1 MTDIATKDHAA
12 FERNCSNAENVI
24 DSKSLERVSSERPD
38 SAFSQRAP
46 ETGQGE
52 GRKDT
57 SAAGPKRMDL
67 VAALAQVIR
76 RAAGIFE
83 PLRILVVN
91 TMVIFAVFVGGF
103 TIYKL
108 AAKTSFVVKDIS
120 VPASLQEQGIT
131 GNVIAQQILD
141 QISEIDAAAGSR
153 KQKAAISGLDFQS
166 TMPTIN
172 LPVGGFNMGTIVSE
186 VRRLL
191 GYTETVITGE
201 VFVEEPKDKEQPAKY
216 GLRLRI
222 AGEGPIYKSDAPE
235 PDVQRLI
242 TAAAERVMHKF
253 DPINL
258 GYFYYREKDYDKAEE
273 TADFALASSTADN
286 YPWAY
291 TMRGL
296 IARDRG
302 KLGEAARNFRQVV
315 TLDPNFGM
323 GHVSLS
329 GILRLDGQLDAA
341 ENAARK
347 AIELMP
353 KQHEGYAALALVLL
367 DRGERD
373 QALAEM
379 DKGVAAD
386 PKDARSHMAQGALR
400 QRLQRY
406 EEAIESY
413 QTSAKLQPSA
423 ASLIGAADASTQLN
437 RRDEALTFLQRATQ
451 AEPKSVD
458 AWLALGAAT
467 RQLHDWKNAEK
478 AFEKALALA
487 PSSPTPVV
495 ELANLYV
502 AQKHYA
508 AAEALYAK
516 RERLFRHNAQFLM
529 GWSRLYLEEG
539 KKDDA
544 KDKLLEAQVEAMF
557 DTRALESVARELEA
571 RGDIPEAIAAYQKI
585 VAVDPK
591 MAEILTPQI
600 DKLSA
605 RLEPKTPVAQPRVM
619 APATSAKAAEPSAK
633 VSAPSAKAA
642 EPATASASSPK
653 MR

>member
-1 MTDIATKDHAA
+1 MPT
-12 FERNCSNAENVI
+12 
-24 DSKSLERVSSERPD
+24 L
-38 SAFSQRAP
+38 
-46 ETGQGE
+46 ETGPSE

-57 SAAGPKRMDL
+57 SATEPARSDA
-67 VAALAQVIR
+67 VAAIAKAIR

-91 TMVIFAVFVGGF
+91 TLVILAVFVGGF

-131 GNVIAQQILD
+131 GNVVAQRILD
-141 QISEIDAAAGSR
+141 HISEINATAGSR
-153 KQKAAISGLDFQS
+153 KQKAEISGLDFQS

-201 VFVEEPKDKEQPAKY
+201 VFIEEPKDKEQPAKY

-222 AGEGPIYKSDAPE
+222 AGEGPLYKSDAPE

-242 TAAAERVMHKF
+242 ELAAERIMHKF

-258 GYFYYREKDYDKAEE
+258 GYFYYRQKDYDKAEE

-302 KLGEAARNFRQVV
+302 KLAEAARNFRVV
-315 TLDPNFGM
+315 ETLDPNFGM
-323 GHVSLS
+323 GHVNLS

-341 ENAARK
+341 ETAARK

-353 KQHEGYAALALVLL
+353 QQHEGYAALALVLF

-386 PKDARSHMAQGALR
+386 PKNAQSHMAQGRLR
-400 QRLQRY
+400 HRLQRY
-406 EEAIESY
+406 EEAIESF
-413 QTSAKLQPSA
+413 QTSAKLQPA
-423 ASLIGAADASTQLN
+423 AAPLIRAADASQQLK
-437 RRDEALTFLQRATQ
+437 RQEEALAFLQRATQ

-467 RQLHDWKNAEK
+467 RQLHDWKSAER

-487 PSSPTPVV
+487 PNSPAPVV
-495 ELANLYV
+495 ELADLYL
-502 AQKHYA
+502 AQKRYA

-516 RERLFRHNAQFLM
+516 GERLFRHNAQFLM

-539 KKDDA
+539 KKDEA
-544 KDKLLEAQVEAMF
+544 KEKLLEAQVQAMF
-557 DTRALESVARELEA
+557 DPKTLESVARELEA
-571 RGDIPEAIAAYQKI
+571 RGDIAEAIAAYQKI

-591 MAEILTPQI
+591 MAEVLTPQI

-605 RLEPKTPVAQPRVM
+605 RLQPRAPERTA
-619 APATSAKAAEPSAK
+619 APAA
-633 VSAPSAKAA
+633 
-642 EPATASASSPK
+642 PATASERAAAGAPSKARHAQSVQQGDAIKRANP
-653 MR
+653 

>member
-1 MTDIATKDHAA
+1 MTDIATSQTALSQGQKPSDATPAA
-12 FERNCSNAENVI
+12 RKGI
-24 DSKSLERVSSERPD
+24 DAL
-38 SAFSQRAP
+38 A
-46 ETGQGE
+46 
-52 GRKDT
+52 
-57 SAAGPKRMDL
+57 L
-67 VAALAQVIR
+67 VAAAIR
-76 RAAGIFE
+76 RTAGIFE

-91 TMVIFAVFVGGF
+91 TLVILAVFVGGYA
-103 TIYKL
+103 IYKL

-120 VPASLQEQGIT
+120 VPPALQEQGIT

-141 QISEIDAAAGSR
+141 HISEIDAAAGSR

-172 LPVGGFNMGTIVSE
+172 LPVGGFNLGTIVSE

-201 VFVEEPKDKEQPAKY
+201 AVIEEPKDKDQPARY

-235 PDVQRLI
+235 AEVQRLI
-242 TAAAERVMHKF
+242 AAAAERIMHKF

-258 GYFYYREKDYDKAEE
+258 GYFYYRQKDFDKAEE
-273 TADFALASSTADN
+273 TADFALASANADN

-302 KLGEAARNFRQVV
+302 KYGEAAKNFRQVV

-323 GHVSLS
+323 GYVNLS

-347 AIELMP
+347 AMELMP
-353 KQHEGYAALALVLL
+353 KQHEGYAALALVLF
-367 DRGERD
+367 DRGDRD

-386 PKDARSHMAQGALR
+386 PQEPQSHMAQGALR
-400 QRLQRY
+400 QSLQRY
-406 EEAIESY
+406 EEAIQSY
-413 QTSAKLQPSA
+413 QVSAKLRPA
-423 ASLIGAADASTQLN
+423 AAPLIGAANASAQLK
-437 RRDEALTFLQRATQ
+437 RQDEALAFLQRATQ

-458 AWLALGAAT
+458 AWLALGVAT
-467 RQLHDWKNAEK
+467 RQLHDWKSAERS
-478 AFEKALALA
+478 FEKALALA
-487 PSSPTPVV
+487 PNASAPVI
-495 ELANLYV
+495 ELADLYA

-508 AAEALYAK
+508 PAEALYAK
-516 RERLFRHNAQFLM
+516 RERLFRHNAQFLT
-529 GWSRLYLEEG
+529 GWSRLYQEEG
-539 KKDDA
+539 KKDEA

-557 DTRALESVARELEA
+557 DARALEGVARELEA
-571 RGDIPEAIAAYQKI
+571 RGDIAEAIAAYQKI
-585 VAVDPK
+585 VSVDPK
-591 MAEILTPQI
+591 MADVLTPQI
-600 DKLSA
+600 EKLSA
-605 RLEPKTPVAQPRVM
+605 RLEPKAPEQIA
-619 APATSAKAAEPSAK
+619 APAASDKANGRAA
-633 VSAPSAKAA
+633 VSAAPSKARQA
-642 EPATASASSPK
+642 QSLQQGDASKRGNP
-653 MR
+653 

>member
-1 MTDIATKDHAA
+1 MTDMAT
-12 FERNCSNAENVI
+12 
-24 DSKSLERVSSERPD
+24 
-38 SAFSQRAP
+38 P
-46 ETGQGE
+46 ETGPSQG
-52 GRKDT
+52 GKDT
-57 SAAGPKRMDL
+57 NATEPARSDA
-67 VAALAQVIR
+67 VAATAKAIR

-91 TMVIFAVFVGGF
+91 TLVIVAVFVGGYA
-103 TIYKL
+103 IYKL

-120 VPASLQEQGIT
+120 VPPALQEQGIT

-141 QISEIDAAAGSR
+141 HISEIDAAAGSR

-172 LPVGGFNMGTIVSE
+172 LPVGGFNIGTIVSE

-201 VFVEEPKDKEQPAKY
+201 AFVEEPKDKDQPAKF

-235 PDVQRLI
+235 PEVQRLI
-242 TAAAERVMHKF
+242 AAAAERIMHKF

-258 GYFYYREKDYDKAEE
+258 GYFYYRQKDYDKAEE
-273 TADFALASSTADN
+273 TADYALASASADN
-286 YPWAY
+286 YPWAH

-302 KLGEAARNFRQVV
+302 KYGEAARNFRQVV

-323 GHVSLS
+323 GYVNLS

-341 ENAARK
+341 ESAARK

-353 KQHEGYAALALVLL
+353 QQHEGYGALALVLF
-367 DRGERD
+367 DRGDRD
-373 QALAEM
+373 QALVEM

-386 PKDARSHMAQGALR
+386 PQEPQSHMAQGALR
-400 QRLQRY
+400 QSLQRY
-406 EEAIESY
+406 EEAIQSY
-413 QTSAKLQPSA
+413 QTSAKLRPA
-423 ASLIGAADASTQLN
+423 AAPLIGAANASTQLK
-437 RRDEALTFLQRATQ
+437 RQDEALAFLQRATQ

-467 RQLHDWKNAEK
+467 RQLHDWKSAER

-487 PSSPTPVV
+487 PNSPAPVV
-495 ELANLYV
+495 ELASLYA

-508 AAEALYAK
+508 PAEALYAK
-516 RERLFRHNAQFLM
+516 RERLFRHNAQFLT
-529 GWSRLYLEEG
+529 GWSRLYQEEG
-539 KKDDA
+539 KKDEA

-557 DTRALESVARELEA
+557 DAKALEGVARELEA
-571 RGDIPEAIAAYQKI
+571 RGDIAEAIAAYQKI

-591 MAEILTPQI
+591 MAEVLAPQI
-600 DKLSA
+600 EKLSA
-605 RLEPKTPVAQPRVM
+605 RLEPKAPERVA
-619 APATSAKAAEPSAK
+619 APAASTKATERAAASA
-633 VSAPSAKAA
+633 APSKSRQA
-642 EPATASASSPK
+642 ESLQQGDASKRANP
-653 MR
+653 